1 MSHVLFTH
9 CTLGSFWGAR
19 LYFTLI
25 NQRLGVLKWFFWLVD
40 ARREMSSKCRGLAS
54 QQGDIPRVW
63 RCHCSQFTSQL
74 LNGVANLKKKT
85 YGRLIHR
92 HPHLEF
98 LQEWAEK
105 DFRRIGNWQEKPHWS
120 SLAPFLHGC
129 DAWLLP
135 QWQLQSPGC
144 PWTLLAAMLFLEG
157 KGAAVSSPAQSRE
170 TFLLC
175 LYWNDPSWWL
185 KIGLRRWRGRT
196 AQEKIGWPMFNQAA
210 LKCT

>member
-1 MSHVLFTH
+1 MP
-9 CTLGSFWGAR
+9 GG
-19 LYFTLI
+19 
-25 NQRLGVLKWFFWLVD
+25 
-40 ARREMSSKCRGLAS
+40 
-54 QQGDIPRVW
+54 
-63 RCHCSQFTSQL
+63 RCHPSAEVLPHSKEIFPGFGDATAPSSPPSYSMVLPTS
-74 LNGVANLKKKT
+74 KKKT